1 MIQDLG
7 HFGFLAQNGNVE
19 EQGSVVGLTYI
30 AEGKKPQRK
39 EEEDMP
45 VWHPGSSGPQL
56 AAHGSGKTPGK
67 SELWRLPYLMPHKE
81 ADL

>member
-1 MIQDLG
+1 MVQDLG

-19 EQGSVVGLTYI
+19 EQGSLVGLAI
-30 AEGKKPQRK
+30 IGERKKPQRK
-39 EEEDMP
+39 EEGRH
-45 VWHPGSSGPQL
+45 VCL
-56 AAHGSGKTPGK
+56 ASWLLRSPLVAHGSGKTPGK